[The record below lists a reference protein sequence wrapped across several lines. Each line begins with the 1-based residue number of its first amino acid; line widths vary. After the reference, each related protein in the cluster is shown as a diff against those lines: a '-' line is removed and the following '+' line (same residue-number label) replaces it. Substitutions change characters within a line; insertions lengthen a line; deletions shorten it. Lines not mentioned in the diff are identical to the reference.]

1 MRASCSIII
10 PGRVTSTSATSAI
23 SASMRIAAMRR
34 RHGLPRRPTGF
45 SAGGA
50 PELSVFGRSRM
61 ARSAGWSRLC
71 GVLCQRRASGPRR
84 PSASGRT
91 RSRAF
96 AAAHTGWPPPRFGRR
111 EQRVRHRGVPRL
123 LTVPGSP
130 WRCAGRSASFAV
142 TPRST
147 CWLGC
152 FIRNRSTTGTS
163 RAATVG
169 LRHQL
174 RGVLA
179 RPMQQPRPAAD
190 RRKVLS
196 RYSAARESR
205 NEHAAEP
212 RLRPTAYDASAKA
225 RVIRRA
231 ASF

>member
-50 PELSVFGRSRM
+50 PELSVSGRSRM

-96 AAAHTGWPPPRFGRR
+96 AAAHTGWPPLSARAARSPSRR
-111 EQRVRHRGVPRL
+111 APRL

-147 CWLGC
+147 CSLGC

-174 RGVLA
+174 RGELA
-179 RPMQQPRPAAD
+179 RP
-190 RRKVLS
+190 
-196 RYSAARESR
+196 
-205 NEHAAEP
+205 
-212 RLRPTAYDASAKA
+212 
-225 RVIRRA
+225 IR
-231 ASF
+231 